1 MDWYSLFVITG
12 EEENVAKWLQF
23 LFSREQLTTLIPKR
37 KLVERR
43 QGKNERVLRKM
54 FPGYVLINTRMDNRV
69 YYSLKKIPNLIR
81 IVNCGEEKYTKISQK
96 EINCICRLLGD
107 GDVLDYSNIYFENSR
122 VIVKSGPLKGMEGM
136 IKSVDKRKNRVK
148 IRIPFM
154 GLEKEI
160 DVGIEIIEEV
170 NLLNLVKGNQNGN

>member
-12 EEENVAKWLQF
+12 EEENVANWLQF
-23 LFSREQLTTLIPKR
+23 FFQGEQLTTLIPKR

-43 QGKNERVLRKM
+43 KGQNEQVLKKM
-54 FPGYVLINTRMDNRV
+54 FPGYVLVNTKMDYEV
-69 YYSLKKIPNLIR
+69 YYSIKKIPGLIR
-81 IVNCGEEKYTKISQK
+81 IVNSGGEKYTKISQE
-96 EINCICRLLGD
+96 EIGYIYRLLGD
-107 GDVLDYSNIYFENSR
+107 GDVVDYSKIYIENSK
-122 VIVKSGPLKGMEGM
+122 VIVQSGPLRGMEGM

-160 DVGIEIIEEV
+160 DVGVEV
-170 NLLNLVKGNQNGN
+170 LEGSVISK